1 MKMLKK
7 RTTRAKP
14 ANSVKMPLQPDLY
27 ESFLLK
33 YMGVRYSTREMTLK
47 KPFTRSHKIFF
58 FSALSDRDV
67 LKDFVAETPSS
78 CLDSL

>member
-1 MKMLKK
+1 MLKK
-7 RTTRAKP
+7 RTIRAKP
-14 ANSVKMPLQPDLY
+14 ANRVKKPLQADLY

-33 YMGVRYSTREMTLK
+33 YMGVRYSTRETHLK
-47 KPFTRSHKIFF
+47 MLSARSHIVFF
-58 FSALSDRDV
+58 FSALSGREV